1 MFEKHSYIRHIV
13 SQFGEPKF
21 HSGAGY
27 FWNKHEIIAHC
38 VAADRT
44 SVDNYKCTA
53 AACPTKSISEHSL
66 STSEYVKDRDLK
78 TCGSKLKHQTYPV
91 TNIWE
96 ILRMPLSL
104 FDMAERISN
113 IPSPRKRFFQ
123 LIVAV
128 TRLSPNTVKMILCST
143 TTGIY
148 PKQDIRNRISATLGK
163 EVGVLFPKNRTQAGS
178 LIDIYLNL
186 SPKKLEFHRFIDML
200 SECTGSSEKTI
211 RKWFKARRI
220 PGDLPMRK
228 IAKAIGVSIA
238 QLFPPPDGIYKRT
251 YD

>member
-21 HSGAGY
+21 QPEAGY

-38 VAADRT
+38 GTADRT
-44 SVDNYKCTA
+44 SADNYKCTTA
-53 AACPTKSISEHSL
+53 ARPTESNFEHSL
-66 STSEYVKDRDLK
+66 STTECVKVGDLRM
-78 TCGSKLKHQTYPV
+78 CGSDIKHQAYPV

-104 FDMAERISN
+104 FDMAEKISN

-148 PKQDIRNRISATLGK
+148 PKQDIRNIISTSLGK

-178 LIDIYLNL
+178 LVGIYLNL

-211 RKWFKARRI
+211 RKWLKARRI
-220 PGDLPMRK
+220 PRDLPMRK

-238 QLFPPPDGIYKRT
+238 QLFPPYDGIYKRT